1 MGEGEEEYNEIR
13 PQDDCRPPPPLLL
26 RERGDGRKEERGLSK
41 RHNKII
47 YVVRNAAGRRAGSG
61 EEERRRGG
69 GMPMRARANLC
80 RSNANTKAGTVTT
93 TQRFLKSGC
102 VVKIIR
108 NSLIEVTFAS
118 LTDNFSLNF
127 NDTKRHV

>member
-47 YVVRNAAGRRAGSG
+47 YVVRKCGQGAERAGSERRG
-61 EEERRRGG
+61 EERRGIANAMRGPIYAG
-69 GMPMRARANLC
+69 RKQTLWQ
-80 RSNANTKAGTVTT
+80 AGTVGDDDVH
-93 TQRFLKSGC
+93 SGLGFW
-102 VVKIIR
+102 VK
-108 NSLIEVTFAS
+108 LI
-118 LTDNFSLNF
+118 DFSPN
-127 NDTKRHV
+127 

>member
-47 YVVRNAAGRRAGSG
+47 YVVRNAA
-61 EEERRRGG
+61 ERGQIRGG

-80 RSNANTKAGTVTT
+80 RSKTNTKAGRKGRRCTGWFGIKAIGT
-93 TQRFLKSGC
+93 
-102 VVKIIR
+102 IP
-108 NSLIEVTFAS
+108 
-118 LTDNFSLNF
+118 D
-127 NDTKRHV
+127 